1 MIIKL
6 LGADFSKSNI
16 GTVGNY
22 NITYLGNIM
31 GGSPASIEK
40 NELGTQ
46 AGRKLEASI
55 AIKSDYEYAG
65 ITIHVGDAVLPEEN
79 YTLELSDT
87 VLTITILPEMITGDI
102 VMDVETNYIGTGDEE
117 DEYIE
122 YTNWDGFERH
132 QGFINQS
139 GGWNN
144 FNEKYYH
151 IVVPVNGDTSLT
163 FTANPDG
170 PVFYYAGLTSYSIPT
185 GTDSPVNFSEV
196 SPWNKRMSASA
207 GTTKTY
213 ATIPSDIK
221 YLFFTMVYNGNDAT
235 PSNILIR
242 TKKQ

>member
-31 GGSPASIEK
+31 GGSPTSIEK

-46 AGRKLEASI
+46 AGRKLEA
-55 AIKSDYEYAG
+55 G
-65 ITIHVGDAVLPEEN
+65 ITINVGDAVLPEEN
-79 YTLELSDT
+79 YTLELSDA

-102 VMDVETNYIGTGDEE
+102 VMNVETNYIGTGDEE

-122 YTNWDGFERH
+122 YTSLDAFERH

-139 GGWNN
+139 GSWNN
-144 FNEKYYH
+144 FNDKYYH
-151 IVVPVNGDTSLT
+151 VVVPVNGDTSLT
-163 FTANPDG
+163 FTANPNG
-170 PVFYYAGLTSYSIPT
+170 PVFYYAGLTSYTVPS
-185 GTDSPVNFSEV
+185 GTDSPINFSEV
-196 SPWNKRMSASA
+196 SPWDKRLSVSA

-213 ATIPSDIK
+213 ATIPNDIK